1 MSLANSLEMRMRR
14 AVRAVVVADA
24 KVDVV
29 EIVVTAVDEA
39 VIRIKKSLILR
50 TMMIARL
57 VS

>member
-1 MSLANSLEMRMRR
+1 MSLANSLEKRMRK

-29 EIVVTAVDEA
+29 EIVATAVDEA

>member
-1 MSLANSLEMRMRR
+1 MT
-14 AVRAVVVADA
+14 AVA
-24 KVDVV
+24 
-29 EIVVTAVDEA
+29 EIVATAVDEA